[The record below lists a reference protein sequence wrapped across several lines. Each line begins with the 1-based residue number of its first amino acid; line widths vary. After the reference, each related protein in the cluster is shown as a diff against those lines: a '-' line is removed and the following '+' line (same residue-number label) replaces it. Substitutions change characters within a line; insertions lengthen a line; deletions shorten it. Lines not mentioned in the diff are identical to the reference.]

1 MADMRFKILR
11 GKKENL
17 FLDTTPK
24 KAGYWYVTDTAE
36 LYTCLVDGEDPVKVN
51 DVEPFD
57 PSEINKRLGQLEAD
71 VAGLQSQV
79 ASGNVVTVESA
90 SDLLSL
96 SGNES
101 TIYIVKEDNT
111 TRRWAGGNNYTI
123 SGDPDDLY
131 TIIGRDYEEISCING
146 GTAESV

>member
-1 MADMRFKILR
+1 MADMKFKILR
-11 GKKENL
+11 GHKDNL
-17 FLDTTPK
+17 FLDITPK
-24 KAGYWYVTDTAE
+24 KAGYWYITIDTKE
-36 LYTCLVDGEDPVKVN
+36 LYTCLVDGADPVKIN

-57 PSEINKRLGQLEAD
+57 PTEINSRLGSLESA

-111 TRRWAGGNNYTI
+111 TRRWAGGNNYTV
-123 SGDPDDLY
+123 
-131 TIIGRDYEEISCING
+131 IGNDYSEISCING
-146 GTAESV
+146 GTAEDVR